1 MILGSQGKLHSEFW
15 GIEPILC
22 AVSIALTRSLFLNV
36 VCRPPTSLELFMSNS
51 WSPTSWKSFPVAQQP
66 TYPDTKALKAVLDQ
80 IAIMPPLV
88 TSWEVDH
95 LHDGIAAAQRGEAW
109 LLQGGDCAET
119 FEQCQTEPIASKLK
133 LLLQMSLA
141 IVFGSRKRIL
151 RVGRM
156 AGQYAKPRSS
166 DTETQN
172 GVSLPCYRGDLVNRF
187 EFTEEARR
195 ADPELLLRGYERSA
209 LTLNFVRA
217 LSEGGFAD
225 LHHPE
230 NWNLLFVNEAK
241 AEVALRYRELVKSLG
256 NAIRFV
262 ETILP
267 ERTTA
272 DLKRV
277 DFFTSHEALH
287 LDYETALTRPSVRG
301 IGYYNLGTHLPWIG
315 ERTRALTGAHVEY
328 FRGIRNPVA
337 VKVGPS
343 MGKDE
348 IVDLTKRLNPEN
360 KPGRLTLIHR
370 MGRSK
375 VESALPSMIEAVR
388 RENREVL
395 WVCDPMHG
403 NTVSTAHGRK
413 TRRFDD
419 IVDELRLSF
428 AIHRACGS
436 MLGGAHLELT
446 GENVTE
452 CVGGSRG
459 LTESDL
465 ESAYQTQLDPRLNY
479 EQALEIAFEISNQL
493 SAHRV

>member
-1 MILGSQGKLHSEFW
+1 MSQ
-15 GIEPILC
+15 P
-22 AVSIALTRSLFLNV
+22 
-36 VCRPPTSLELFMSNS
+36 
-51 WSPTSWKSFPVAQQP
+51 WSPSSWKSFSASQQP
-66 TYPDTKALKAVLDQ
+66 AYLDSKALSRVLNQ
-80 IAIMPPLV
+80 ISIMPPLV

-95 LHDGIAAAQRGEAW
+95 LYDGIAAAQRGEAW

-119 FEQCQTEPIASKLK
+119 FDQCQTEPIASKLK

-172 GVSLPCYRGDLVNRF
+172 GKTLPCYRGDLVNRF
-187 EFTEEARR
+187 EFSEEARR
-195 ADPELLLRGYERSA
+195 ADPDLLLRGYERSA

-241 AEVALRYRELVKSLG
+241 GEVALRYRELVKSLG

-267 ERTTA
+267 DRTS

-287 LDYETALTRPSVRG
+287 LDYETALTRQSVRG

-315 ERTRALTGAHVEY
+315 ERTRAIDGAHVEY
-328 FRGIRNPVA
+328 FRGLRNPVA

-343 MGKDE
+343 IQTDE
-348 IVDLTKRLNPEN
+348 LIELTRRLNPEN

-370 MGRSK
+370 MGRAK
-375 VESALPSMIEAVR
+375 VETALPPLIEAIQ
-388 RENREVL
+388 REKRSAL

-403 NTVSTAHGRK
+403 NTVSTVHGRK

-436 MLGGAHLELT
+436 MLGGVHLELT

-493 SAHRV
+493 ASHRV

>member
-1 MILGSQGKLHSEFW
+1 MSQ
-15 GIEPILC
+15 
-22 AVSIALTRSLFLNV
+22 A
-36 VCRPPTSLELFMSNS
+36 
-51 WSPTSWKSFPVAQQP
+51 WSPDSWKALPASQQP
-66 TYPDTKALKAVLDQ
+66 TYPDPVALQQ
-80 IAIMPPLV
+80 ILAQLKLMPPLV
-88 TSWEVDH
+88 TSWEIDH
-95 LHDGIAAAQRGEAW
+95 LQEGIAQAQRGEAW

-119 FEQCQTEPIASKLK
+119 FDQCQTEPIASKLK

-172 GVSLPCYRGDLVNRF
+172 GVTLPCYRGDLVNRF
-187 EFTEEARR
+187 EFTPKSREAN
-195 ADPELLLRGYERSA
+195 PELLLRGYERSA

-225 LHHPE
+225 LHYPE
-230 NWNLLFVNEAK
+230 NWNLLFVSEAK
-241 AEVALRYRELVKSLG
+241 GEVARRYRELVKSLG
-256 NAIRFV
+256 DAIRFM
-262 ETILP
+262 ETILNGP
-267 ERTTA
+267 SAAE
-272 DLKRV
+272 LKRV

-287 LDYETALTRPSVRG
+287 LDYETALTRSSIRG

-315 ERTRALTGAHVEY
+315 ERTRAIGGAHVEY
-328 FRGIRNPVA
+328 FRGIRNPIA

-343 MGKDE
+343 ISTDE
-348 IVDLTKRLNPEN
+348 LIELADRLNPDN

-370 MGRSK
+370 MGRHK
-375 VESALPSMIEAVR
+375 VESTLPHLVEAMKR
-388 RENREVL
+388 ANKLVL

-403 NTVSTAHGRK
+403 NTVSTTHGRK

-465 ESAYQTQLDPRLNY
+465 ESAYQTQLDPRLNF
-479 EQALEIAFEISNQL
+479 EQALEIAFEISGQL
-493 SAHRV
+493 SAERS

>member
-1 MILGSQGKLHSEFW
+1 MSQ
-15 GIEPILC
+15 P
-22 AVSIALTRSLFLNV
+22 
-36 VCRPPTSLELFMSNS
+36 
-51 WSPTSWKSFPVAQQP
+51 WSPSSWKSFPVSQQP
-66 TYPDTKALKAVLDQ
+66 AYPDSKALSNVLNQ
-80 IAIMPPLV
+80 ISIMPPLV

-95 LHDGIAAAQRGEAW
+95 LHDGIAAAQQGEAW

-119 FEQCQTEPIASKLK
+119 FDQCQTEPIASKLK

-172 GVSLPCYRGDLVNRF
+172 GLSLPCYRGDLVNRF

-195 ADPELLLRGYERSA
+195 ANPDLLLRGYERSA

-230 NWNLLFVNEAK
+230 NWNLLFVDEAK
-241 AEVALRYRELVKSLG
+241 GDVALRYRELVKSLG

-267 ERTTA
+267 DRSS

-287 LDYETALTRPSVRG
+287 LDYETALTRQSVRG

-315 ERTRALTGAHVEY
+315 ERTRAINGAHVEY
-328 FRGIRNPVA
+328 FRGLRNPVA

-343 MGKDE
+343 IPIE
-348 IVDLTKRLNPEN
+348 ELIELTQRLNPEN

-370 MGRSK
+370 MGRAK
-375 VESALPSMIEAVR
+375 VEAALPPLIEAIH
-388 RENREVL
+388 REKRTVL

-436 MLGGAHLELT
+436 RLGGAHLELT

-493 SAHRV
+493 SAHRI

>member
-1 MILGSQGKLHSEFW
+1 
-15 GIEPILC
+15 
-22 AVSIALTRSLFLNV
+22 
-36 VCRPPTSLELFMSNS
+36 
-51 WSPTSWKSFPVAQQP
+51 
-66 TYPDTKALKAVLDQ
+66 
-80 IAIMPPLV
+80 
-88 TSWEVDH
+88 
-95 LHDGIAAAQRGEAW
+95 
-109 LLQGGDCAET
+109 
-119 FEQCQTEPIASKLK
+119 
-133 LLLQMSLA
+133 MSLA
-141 IVFGSRKRIL
+141 IVFGARKRII

-166 DTETQN
+166 DTESQH
-172 GVSLPCYRGDLVNRF
+172 GVTLPCYRGDIVNGYA
-187 EFTEEARR
+187 FTAEARTP
-195 ADPELLLRGYERSA
+195 DPLRLLRGYERSA

-230 NWNLLFVNEAK
+230 NWNLLFVNAAKGEA
-241 AEVALRYRELVKSLG
+241 AGRYRELVRSLG
-256 NAIRFV
+256 DSIRFM
-262 ETILP
+262 ETILHESTP
-267 ERTTA
+267 ELR
-272 DLKRV
+272 RV
-277 DFFTSHEALH
+277 DFYTSHEALH
-287 LDYETALTRPSVRG
+287 LDYETALTRESVRG
-301 IGYYNLGTHLPWIG
+301 IGFYNMGTHFPWIG
-315 ERTRALTGAHVEY
+315 ERTRQLDGAHLEY

-337 VKVGPS
+337 VKIGGSIQPEELIELID
-343 MGKDE
+343 K
-348 IVDLTKRLNPEN
+348 LNPEN

-370 MGRSK
+370 MGRNK
-375 VESALPSMIEAVR
+375 IESQLPPLIDAVI
-388 RENREVL
+388 REQKTVL

-403 NTVSTAHGRK
+403 NTVSTAGGRK

-446 GENVTE
+446 GEDVTE

-493 SAHRV
+493 SQQRF

>member
-1 MILGSQGKLHSEFW
+1 MTQ
-15 GIEPILC
+15 P
-22 AVSIALTRSLFLNV
+22 
-36 VCRPPTSLELFMSNS
+36 
-51 WSPTSWKSFPVAQQP
+51 WSPTSWKSHHASQQP
-66 TYPDTKALKAVLDQ
+66 SYPDANELSQVLKQ
-80 IAIMPPLV
+80 ISVMPPLV
-88 TSWEVDH
+88 TSWEIDH
-95 LHDGIAAAQRGEAW
+95 LHAGIADAQRGDAW

-119 FEQCQTEPIASKLK
+119 FDQCQTEPIASKLK

-172 GVSLPCYRGDLVNRF
+172 GITLPCYRGDIVNQF

-195 ADPELLLRGYERSA
+195 ANPQLLLRGYERSA

-225 LHHPE
+225 LHYPE
-230 NWNLLFVNEAK
+230 NWNLLFVDEAK
-241 AEVALRYRELVKSLG
+241 GEVAARYRALVKSLAD
-256 NAIRFV
+256 AIRFV
-262 ETILP
+262 ETILREPTP
-267 ERTTA
+267 E
-272 DLKRV
+272 LKRV

-287 LDYETALTRPSVRG
+287 LDYETALTRPSIRG
-301 IGYYNLGTHLPWIG
+301 IGYYNLGTHMPWIG
-315 ERTRALTGAHVEY
+315 ERTRSVDGAHVEY

-343 MGKDE
+343 MQIDE
-348 IVDLTKRLNPEN
+348 LLDLIERLNPED

-375 VESALPSMIEAVR
+375 VESALPAMIEAVQHAKKT
-388 RENREVL
+388 VL

-403 NTVSTAHGRK
+403 NTVSTTHGRK

-436 MLGGAHLELT
+436 ILGGAHLELT

-465 ESAYQTQLDPRLNY
+465 GVAYQTQLDPRLNF
-479 EQALEIAFEISNQL
+479 EQALEIAFEISSQL
-493 SAHRV
+493 SAQRV

>member
-1 MILGSQGKLHSEFW
+1 
-15 GIEPILC
+15 
-22 AVSIALTRSLFLNV
+22 
-36 VCRPPTSLELFMSNS
+36 
-51 WSPTSWKSFPVAQQP
+51 
-66 TYPDTKALKAVLDQ
+66 
-80 IAIMPPLV
+80 MPPLV

-95 LHDGIAAAQRGEAW
+95 LHDGIADAQKGNAW

-119 FEQCQTEPIASKLK
+119 FDQCQTEPIASKLK

-172 GVSLPCYRGDLVNRF
+172 GVTLPCYRGDLVNQF
-187 EFTEEARR
+187 EFTENARK
-195 ADPELLLRGYERSA
+195 ANPELLLRGYERSA

-225 LHHPE
+225 LHYPE
-230 NWNLLFVNEAK
+230 NWNLLFVDEAK
-241 AEVALRYRELVKSLG
+241 GEVAARYRELVKSLG
-256 NAIRFV
+256 DAIRFV
-262 ETILP
+262 ETILQEP
-267 ERTTA
+267 TA
-272 DLKRV
+272 ELKRV

-315 ERTRALTGAHVEY
+315 ERTRMIAGAHVEY

-337 VKVGPS
+337 VKIGPS
-343 MGKDE
+343 MHVDE
-348 IVDLTKRLNPEN
+348 LLELIDRLNPDN

-370 MGRSK
+370 MGRNK
-375 VESALPSMIEAVR
+375 VEAALPPMIEAVQR
-388 RENREVL
+388 ANRLVL

-452 CVGGSRG
+452 CIGGSRG

-465 ESAYQTQLDPRLNY
+465 GVAYQTQLDPRLNF
-479 EQALEIAFEISNQL
+479 EQALEIAFEISSQL
-493 SAHRV
+493 SAQRL

>member
-1 MILGSQGKLHSEFW
+1 
-15 GIEPILC
+15 
-22 AVSIALTRSLFLNV
+22 
-36 VCRPPTSLELFMSNS
+36 MSPS
-51 WSPTSWKSFPVAQQP
+51 WSPTSWKSFPASQQP
-66 TYPDTKALKAVLDQ
+66 NYLDEAALSNVLRQ
-80 IAIMPPLV
+80 ISVMPPLV

-95 LHDGIAAAQRGEAW
+95 LHDGIVDAQQGNAW

-119 FEQCQTEPIASKLK
+119 FDQCQTEPIASKLK

-166 DTETQN
+166 ETETQN
-172 GVSLPCYRGDLVNRF
+172 GVTLPCYRGDLVNAY
-187 EFTEEARR
+187 EFTPDSRR
-195 ADPELLLRGYERSA
+195 ADPERLLRGYERSA
-209 LTLNFVRA
+209 LTLNFIRA

-225 LHHPE
+225 LHYPE
-230 NWNLLFVNEAK
+230 NWNLLFVDEAK
-241 AEVALRYRELVKSLG
+241 GDVAARYRELVKSLAD
-256 NAIRFV
+256 AIRFV

-267 ERTTA
+267 ASTPE
-272 DLKRV
+272 LKRV

-301 IGYYNLGTHLPWIG
+301 IGYYNLGTHMPWIG
-315 ERTRALTGAHVEY
+315 ERTRSLGGAHVEY

-337 VKVGPS
+337 VKIGPT
-343 MGKDE
+343 MQPDE
-348 IVDLTKRLNPEN
+348 LMELVDRLNPED

-370 MGRSK
+370 MGRNRI
-375 VESALPSMIEAVR
+375 ESTLPPMIEAIR
-388 RENREVL
+388 RGKRNVL

-403 NTVSTAHGRK
+403 NTVSTSHGRK

-419 IVDELRLSF
+419 IVDELSLSF

-465 ESAYQTQLDPRLNY
+465 GVAYQTQLDPRLNF

-493 SAHRV
+493 SAQRM

>member
-1 MILGSQGKLHSEFW
+1 MTQ
-15 GIEPILC
+15 
-22 AVSIALTRSLFLNV
+22 
-36 VCRPPTSLELFMSNS
+36 S
-51 WSPTSWKSFPVAQQP
+51 WSPTSWKSHPAAQQP
-66 TYPDTKALKAVLDQ
+66 AYPDSAELTQVLNQ
-80 IAIMPPLV
+80 ISVMPPLV
-88 TSWEVDH
+88 TSWEIDH
-95 LHDGIAAAQRGEAW
+95 LHTGIAEAQRGEAW

-119 FEQCQTEPIASKLK
+119 FDQCQTEPIASKLK

-166 DTETQN
+166 ETETQN
-172 GVSLPCYRGDLVNRF
+172 GVTLPCYRGDIVNRF

-195 ADPELLLRGYERSA
+195 ANPQLLLRGYERSA

-225 LHHPE
+225 LHYPE
-230 NWNLLFVNEAK
+230 NWNLLFVDEAK
-241 AEVALRYRELVKSLG
+241 GEVAARYRSLVKSLAD
-256 NAIRFV
+256 AIRFV
-262 ETILP
+262 ETI
-267 ERTTA
+267 
-272 DLKRV
+272 
-277 DFFTSHEALH
+277 TSHEALH
-287 LDYETALTRPSVRG
+287 LDYETALTRPSIRG
-301 IGYYNLGTHLPWIG
+301 IGYYNLGTHMPWIG
-315 ERTRALTGAHVEY
+315 ERTRSVIGAHVEY

-337 VKVGPS
+337 VKIGPT
-343 MGKDE
+343 MQIDE
-348 IVDLTKRLNPEN
+348 LLELIQRLNPED

-370 MGRSK
+370 MGRNK
-375 VESALPSMIEAVR
+375 VESALPAMIEAVQR
-388 RENREVL
+388 ANKTVL

-403 NTVSTAHGRK
+403 NTVSTTHGRK

-465 ESAYQTQLDPRLNY
+465 GVAYQTQLDPRLNF
-479 EQALEIAFEISNQL
+479 EQALEIAFEISSQL
-493 SAHRV
+493 SAQRI

>member
-1 MILGSQGKLHSEFW
+1 MPQ
-15 GIEPILC
+15 
-22 AVSIALTRSLFLNV
+22 
-36 VCRPPTSLELFMSNS
+36 S
-51 WSPTSWKSFPVAQQP
+51 WSPSSWKSFPTYQQP
-66 TYPDTKALKAVLDQ
+66 AYPDPAALLRVLNQ
-80 IAIMPPLV
+80 ISVMPPLV

-95 LHDGIAAAQRGEAW
+95 LHEGIAEAQRGEAW

-119 FEQCQTEPIASKLK
+119 FDQCQTEPIASKLK

-172 GVSLPCYRGDLVNRF
+172 GVTLPCYRGDLVNQF
-187 EFTEEARR
+187 DFTPEARK
-195 ADPELLLRGYERSA
+195 ANPDLLLRGYERSA
-209 LTLNFVRA
+209 LTLNFIRA

-225 LHHPE
+225 LHYPE
-230 NWNLLFVNEAK
+230 NWNLLFVDEAK
-241 AEVALRYRELVKSLG
+241 GEVAARYRELVKSLG
-256 NAIRFV
+256 DAIRFV
-262 ETILP
+262 ETILR
-267 ERTTA
+267 ESTA
-272 DLKRV
+272 ELKRV

-287 LDYETALTRPSVRG
+287 LDYETALTRQSVRG

-315 ERTRALTGAHVEY
+315 ERTRSLDGAHMEY

-337 VKVGPS
+337 VKIGPS
-343 MGKDE
+343 MQPDE
-348 IVDLTKRLNPEN
+348 LIELTHKLNPEN

-375 VESALPSMIEAVR
+375 VESTLPSMIEAIQ
-388 RENREVL
+388 REKRLVL

-403 NTVSTAHGRK
+403 NTVSTVQGRK

-452 CVGGSRG
+452 CIGGSRG

-465 ESAYQTQLDPRLNY
+465 ESAYQTQLDPRLNF
-479 EQALEIAFEISNQL
+479 EQALEIAFEISSQL
-493 SAHRV
+493 SAQRNA

>member
-1 MILGSQGKLHSEFW
+1 
-15 GIEPILC
+15 
-22 AVSIALTRSLFLNV
+22 
-36 VCRPPTSLELFMSNS
+36 MSTT
-51 WSPTSWKSFPVAQQP
+51 WSPTSWKKFPASQQP
-66 TYPDTKALKAVLDQ
+66 DYPDSRALEGVLHELRLL
-80 IAIMPPLV
+80 PPLV
-88 TSWEVDH
+88 TSWEIDN
-95 LHDGIAAAQRGEAW
+95 LRTEIARAQKGDAW
-109 LLQGGDCAET
+109 ILQGGDCAET

-141 IVFGSRKRIL
+141 IVFGSRKRII

-166 DTETQN
+166 NTETQN
-172 GVSLPCYRGDLVNRF
+172 GISLPCYRGDIVNRF
-187 EFTEEARR
+187 EFTADARIPNP
-195 ADPELLLRGYERSA
+195 DLLLRGYERSA

-230 NWNLLFVNEAK
+230 NWNLLFVDEAK
-241 AEVALRYRELVKSLG
+241 GEVAQRYRELVKSLG
-256 NAIRFV
+256 DSIRFM
-262 ETILP
+262 ETILHESTP
-267 ERTTA
+267 E
-272 DLKRV
+272 LKRV
-277 DFFTSHEALH
+277 DFYTSHEALH
-287 LDYETALTRPSVRG
+287 LDYETALTRESIRG
-301 IGYYNLGTHLPWIG
+301 IGHYNMGTHLPWIG
-315 ERTRALTGAHVEY
+315 ERTRQIDGAHLEY
-328 FRGIRNPVA
+328 FRGIKNPVA
-337 VKVGPS
+337 VKVSGAMQPAELLS
-343 MGKDE
+343 LID
-348 IVDLTKRLNPEN
+348 RLNPEN

-370 MGRSK
+370 MGRQK
-375 VESALPSMIEAVR
+375 IESQLPPLIEAVL
-388 RENREVL
+388 REQKIVL

-403 NTVSTAHGRK
+403 NTVSTSGGRK

-419 IVDELRLSF
+419 IVDELKLSF

-465 ESAYQTQLDPRLNY
+465 ESAYHSQVDPRLNY

-493 SAHRV
+493 SQQRF

>member
-1 MILGSQGKLHSEFW
+1 M
-15 GIEPILC
+15 
-22 AVSIALTRSLFLNV
+22 T
-36 VCRPPTSLELFMSNS
+36 NS
-51 WSPTSWKSFPVAQQP
+51 WTPTSWKNFPASQQP
-66 TYPDTKALKAVLDQ
+66 TYLDSSALSKVLQQ
-80 IAIMPPLV
+80 IGVMPPLV
-88 TSWEVDH
+88 TSWEIDN
-95 LHDGIAAAQRGEAW
+95 LHDRIAEAQEGNAW

-119 FEQCQTEPIASKLK
+119 FDQCQTEPIASKLK

-166 DTETQN
+166 EIETQN
-172 GVSLPCYRGDLVNRF
+172 GVTLPCYRGDLVNAF
-187 EFTEEARR
+187 EFTPEARR
-195 ADPELLLRGYERSA
+195 ADPERLLRGYERSA

-225 LHHPE
+225 LHYPE
-230 NWNLLFVNEAK
+230 NWNLVFVDEAK
-241 AEVALRYRELVKSLG
+241 GEVAVRYRELVKSLAD
-256 NAIRFV
+256 AIRFV

-267 ERTTA
+267 ASTP

-287 LDYETALTRPSVRG
+287 LDYETALTRQSVRG

-315 ERTRALTGAHVEY
+315 ERTRELGGAHIEY

-337 VKVGPS
+337 VKVGPT
-343 MGKDE
+343 MQLE
-348 IVDLTKRLNPEN
+348 ELLELTRRLNPEN

-370 MGRSK
+370 MGRNK
-375 VESALPSMIEAVR
+375 IESALPPMIEALC
-388 RENREVL
+388 RENRKVL

-465 ESAYQTQLDPRLNY
+465 GVAYQTQLDPRLNF

-493 SAHRV
+493 SSQRV

>member
-1 MILGSQGKLHSEFW
+1 MPQ
-15 GIEPILC
+15 
-22 AVSIALTRSLFLNV
+22 T
-36 VCRPPTSLELFMSNS
+36 
-51 WSPTSWKSFPVAQQP
+51 WSPTSWKSYPASQQP
-66 TYPDTKALKAVLDQ
+66 VYPDKSKLDKVLRQ
-80 IAIMPPLV
+80 IHVMPPLV

-95 LHDGIAAAQRGEAW
+95 LQHGIADAQRGEAW
-109 LLQGGDCAET
+109 FLQGGDCAET
-119 FEQCQTEPIASKLK
+119 FDQCQTEPIASKLK

-172 GVSLPCYRGDLVNRF
+172 GMTLPCYRGDLVNQF

-195 ADPELLLRGYERSA
+195 ANPDLLLRGYERSG

-230 NWNLLFVNEAK
+230 NWNLLFVDSAQG
-241 AEVALRYRELVKSLG
+241 EVASRYRELVRSLG
-256 NAIRFV
+256 DAIRFM
-262 ETILP
+262 ETILREP
-267 ERTTA
+267 TT

-287 LDYETALTRPSVRG
+287 LDYETALTRESVRG

-315 ERTRALTGAHVEY
+315 ERTRALEGAHVEY
-328 FRGIRNPVA
+328 FRGLRNPVA

-343 MGKDE
+343 IQADE
-348 IVDLTKRLNPEN
+348 LVELTRRLNPDN

-370 MGRSK
+370 MGRGK
-375 VESALPSMIEAVR
+375 VESALPAMIEAVR
-388 RENREVL
+388 REERRVL

-403 NTVSTAHGRK
+403 NTVSTQHGRK

-452 CVGGSRG
+452 CIGGSRG

-493 SAHRV
+493 SSHRL

>member
-1 MILGSQGKLHSEFW
+1 MSQ
-15 GIEPILC
+15 
-22 AVSIALTRSLFLNV
+22 
-36 VCRPPTSLELFMSNS
+36 S
-51 WSPTSWKSFPVAQQP
+51 WSPTSWKSFPAAQQP
-66 TYPDTKALKAVLDQ
+66 TYPDANALQRVLNQ
-80 IAIMPPLV
+80 ISVMPPLV
-88 TSWEVDH
+88 TSWEIDH
-95 LHDGIAAAQRGEAW
+95 LHAGIADAQRGEAW

-166 DTETQN
+166 ETETQN
-172 GVSLPCYRGDLVNRF
+172 GVTLPCYRGDIVNQF
-187 EFTEEARR
+187 EFTEKARIPN
-195 ADPELLLRGYERSA
+195 PELLLRGYERSA

-225 LHHPE
+225 LHYPE
-230 NWNLLFVNEAK
+230 NWNLLFVDAAK
-241 AEVALRYRELVKSLG
+241 GEVAARYRALVNSLED
-256 NAIRFV
+256 AIRFV
-262 ETILP
+262 ETILREP
-267 ERTTA
+267 TA
-272 DLKRV
+272 ELKRV

-287 LDYETALTRPSVRG
+287 LDYETALTRPSIRG
-301 IGYYNLGTHLPWIG
+301 IGYYNLGTHMPWIG
-315 ERTRALTGAHVEY
+315 ERTRSNKGAHVEY

-343 MGKDE
+343 MEVDE
-348 IVDLTKRLNPEN
+348 LLELIDRLNPEN

-370 MGRSK
+370 MGRGK
-375 VESALPSMIEAVR
+375 VESALPGMVEAVSKAKKT
-388 RENREVL
+388 VL

-403 NTVSTAHGRK
+403 NTISTTHGRK

-459 LTESDL
+459 LSESDL
-465 ESAYQTQLDPRLNY
+465 GAAYQTQLDPRLNF
-479 EQALEIAFEISNQL
+479 EQALEIAFEISSQL
-493 SAHRV
+493 SSQRL

>member
-1 MILGSQGKLHSEFW
+1 MTQ
-15 GIEPILC
+15 
-22 AVSIALTRSLFLNV
+22 
-36 VCRPPTSLELFMSNS
+36 S
-51 WSPTSWKSFPVAQQP
+51 WSPTSWKSHHAAQQP
-66 TYPDTKALKAVLDQ
+66 TYPDSNELAQVLNQ
-80 IAIMPPLV
+80 ISVMPPLV
-88 TSWEVDH
+88 TSWEIDH
-95 LHDGIAAAQRGEAW
+95 LHAGIAEAQRGEAW

-119 FEQCQTEPIASKLK
+119 FDQCQTEPIASKLK

-172 GVSLPCYRGDLVNRF
+172 GVTLPCYRGDIVNRF

-195 ADPELLLRGYERSA
+195 ANPQLLLRGYERSA

-225 LHHPE
+225 LHYPE
-230 NWNLLFVNEAK
+230 NWNLLFVDEAK
-241 AEVALRYRELVKSLG
+241 GEVAARYRSLVKSLAD
-256 NAIRFV
+256 AIRFV
-262 ETILP
+262 ETILREPTP
-267 ERTTA
+267 E
-272 DLKRV
+272 LKRV

-287 LDYETALTRPSVRG
+287 LDYETALTRPSIRG
-301 IGYYNLGTHLPWIG
+301 IGYYNLGTHMPWIG
-315 ERTRALTGAHVEY
+315 ERTRSINGAHVEY

-337 VKVGPS
+337 VKIGPS
-343 MGKDE
+343 MQIDE
-348 IVDLTKRLNPEN
+348 LLELIQRLNPDD

-370 MGRSK
+370 MGRNK
-375 VESALPSMIEAVR
+375 VESALPAMIEAVQR
-388 RENREVL
+388 ANKTVL

-403 NTVSTAHGRK
+403 NTVSTSHGRK

-465 ESAYQTQLDPRLNY
+465 GVAYQTQLDPRLNF
-479 EQALEIAFEISNQL
+479 EQALEIAFEISSQL
-493 SAHRV
+493 SAQRI